1 MKKISAF
8 IVAVL
13 AASMLTACRGTDT
26 AEMTETSVKTEE
38 SITTVSEET
47 AVSEETTSLIEE
59 TTDTV
64 SETTE
69 TINETTTV
77 ETTVVTEIQSALSED
92 IYGLDSAKSI
102 GELNR
107 GTFPENNIPY
117 LLWQSGSGDMSI
129 YGVMTDEVIN
139 DYGDYKEYA
148 EIVVISHD
156 NKIETLECNWRG
168 KAWGDPMEIIALN
181 ESQNAI
187 LGTFVN
193 VTGTGALVEGAV
205 LFSQNSSG
213 NYELFT
219 IDNEAILSDI
229 RDRVDITLDNEQD
242 VVTFSADGVEYTTET
257 ASINSYLQ
265 RLMSDD
271 NIKVER
277 EKILICDSYC
287 IYSCDSDGKII
298 FTTEYRVADESVVT
312 VDAEISFNN
321 GEFTVEKIK
330 NLYNEII

>member
-1 MKKISAF
+1 MQKISAF
-8 IVAVL
+8 ITAVL
-13 AASMLTACRGTDT
+13 VTSMLTACGGTDT
-26 AEMTETSVKTEE
+26 AEMTETSAETEG
-38 SITTVSEET
+38 SVTTVS
-47 AVSEETTSLIEE
+47 EE

-77 ETTVVTEIQSALSED
+77 ETTIVTEIQTVLSED
-92 IYGLDSAKSI
+92 IYELDSAKSI
-102 GELNR
+102 DELNR
-107 GTFPENNIPY
+107 GTLPENNIPY
-117 LLWQSGSGDMSI
+117 LLWQSENDDMSI

-139 DYGDYKEYA
+139 DYGDYKEYG
-148 EIVVISHD
+148 EIVVIRH
-156 NKIETLECNWRG
+156 NNMIETLECDWRG
-168 KAWGDPMEIIALN
+168 EAWGDPMEITALN
-181 ESQNAI
+181 KSQNNV
-187 LGTFVN
+187 LGTVVN
-193 VTGTGALVEGAV
+193 GTGTGTLVEGAV

-242 VVTFSADGVEYTTET
+242 VVTFSADGVEYSTET

-277 EKILICDSYC
+277 EKILVCDSYC

-298 FTTEYRVADESVVT
+298 CTTQYRVADEVVAT
-312 VDAEISFNN
+312 VDAELLFNS
-321 GEFTVEKIK
+321 GKFTVEKIK